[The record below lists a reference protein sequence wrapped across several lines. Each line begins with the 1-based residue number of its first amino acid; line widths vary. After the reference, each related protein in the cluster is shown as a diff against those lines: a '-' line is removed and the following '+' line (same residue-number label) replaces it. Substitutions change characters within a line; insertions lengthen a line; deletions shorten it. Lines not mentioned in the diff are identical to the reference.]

1 MILLNT
7 GKVLSF
13 GANSIGQLGNGST
26 SYSSLP
32 VAVNTT
38 SGVGYD
44 GSNAIAIACGEYH
57 SMILL
62 NTGKVLSF
70 GWNAFGQL
78 GDSQNSGDSSNVPV
92 AVSTTSGVGYNDSN
106 VKTIYN
112 SFAIDLNELNNP
124 HFEIYENRY
133 YSSLDNQDKS
143 FNGFN
148 HSDLNIKK
156 NGSYS
161 SINFLNSA
169 NEKELEIGLNEVKI
183 NGNVGIGTTSPTCP
197 LDIATP
203 SSVVDSTFST
213 VNSYSSMDDATT
225 TNGFMFSLKKKST
238 NYTNG
243 FWGLRWEGG
252 TDYKNNLNV
261 LLFMHDNDSST
272 TTIHSIGRFEND
284 TQSTTAFFTGQHRNI
299 VNKNIDESYI
309 GLIVSSTGQY
319 INVNNSLKPSINESL
334 PICNITNI
342 DNDIKVFGV
351 ISDKEDNNDNRSI
364 GTGCLKTIKIK
375 TNKNEQR
382 LHINSL
388 GEGAVWVCNKNGNLV
403 NGDYI
408 SSSFVP
414 GYGQKQILQEGTL
427 KNYTVAKI
435 TCDCDFSLNKIV
447 KQKLKVI
454 ITTETYEETRT
465 IQNIDYDENGDVQF
479 EDDLDENGN
488 QQMIYP
494 LDTRFLLPDATQIT
508 KEEYNVKLEAGEEV
522 YIACFVGCTYHCG

>member
-1 MILLNT
+1 M
-7 GKVLSF
+7 
-13 GANSIGQLGNGST
+13 
-26 SYSSLP
+26 
-32 VAVNTT
+32 
-38 SGVGYD
+38 
-44 GSNAIAIACGEYH
+44 
-57 SMILL
+57 
-62 NTGKVLSF
+62 
-70 GWNAFGQL
+70 
-78 GDSQNSGDSSNVPV
+78 
-92 AVSTTSGVGYNDSN
+92 
-106 VKTIYN
+106 
-112 SFAIDLNELNNP
+112 
-124 HFEIYENRY
+124 
-133 YSSLDNQDKS
+133 
-143 FNGFN
+143 
-148 HSDLNIKK
+148 
-156 NGSYS
+156 
-161 SINFLNSA
+161 
-169 NEKELEIGLNEVKI
+169 EIGLNKVKI
-183 NGNVGIGTTSPTCP
+183 NGNVGIGTTNPTCP
-197 LDIATP
+197 LDVATP
-203 SSVVDSTFST
+203 SSVVNTIWNPIS
-213 VNSYSSMDDATT
+213 SYSSMDDATT
-225 TNGFMFSLKKKST
+225 DNGFMFSLKKKST
-238 NYTNG
+238 NLTNG
-243 FWGLRWEGG
+243 FWGLKWEGG
-252 TDYKNNLNV
+252 TNNDNNV
-261 LLFMHDNDSST
+261 ALYMHDNDSLT
-272 TTIHSIGRFEND
+272 TTIHQIGKFQNNS
-284 TQSTTAFFTGQHRNI
+284 QNSTNEFFTGQHRNI
-299 VNKNIDESYI
+299 LNKNIDETYV

-334 PICNITNI
+334 PVCNITNT

-408 SSSFVP
+408 SSSSVS

-454 ITTETYEETRT
+454 ITTETYEETKTRT
-465 IQNIDYDENGDVQF
+465 IQNIDYDENGDVQY

-508 KEEYNVKLEAGEEV
+508 EEEYNVKLEAGEEV